1 LDTGTDSESFTLVFI
16 LLAEFSTPL
25 FLFYAANA
33 VILTILLMLSAAIS
47 GSEIAL
53 FSLSAE
59 DCERYRTSQ
68 TWTERTSIR
77 LLDQPKLLLA
87 TILIFNNFVNVSF
100 VTISTYLA
108 WDIFQTKNLSWDIV
122 LGLTVIVTL
131 IILFFGELLPKVY
144 AGQRGMN
151 FLRLSIYVI
160 NAGFHT
166 FRFTGISPLLVSTSN
181 LVERRV
187 KRRGYKIHIDEL
199 PDMIDEI
206 PVDGNTSAKDKEILK
221 GIVNFSSMMV
231 KEIMTSRVNISAIEI
246 NTPFNEVIDEIRKS
260 GYSRVPIYQDSLD
273 KIEGILYIKD
283 LLPFLNAEA
292 DFQWNTLIRP
302 RYFVP
307 GNKKIDKLLR
317 EFQEKHVHMAIVV
330 DEYGGTA
337 GLITMEDIM
346 EEIVGEINDEYDET
360 APMYHTKIDEN
371 TYLFE
376 SKIDLSDFCRVMD
389 IDSDYFEE
397 IRGESKSL
405 AGLLLEL
412 FARFPKLNET
422 IQYEKFHFTIVSTSA
437 KKIKVVK
444 VQVLEES
451 KMSE

>member
-1 LDTGTDSESFTLVFI
+1 LDTGTDSESFALLFI
-16 LLAEFSTPL
+16 LLTELSTPQ

-59 DCERYRTSQ
+59 DCERYRASQ
-68 TWTERTSIR
+68 TWSERTSIR

-108 WDIFQTKNLSWDIV
+108 WDIFQTKNLSWEIV
-122 LGLTVIVTL
+122 LGLTLVVTL
-131 IILFFGELLPKVY
+131 VILFFGELLPKVY
-144 AGQRGMN
+144 ANQRGMN
-151 FLRLSIYVI
+151 FLRLSIHII
-160 NAGFHT
+160 NFGFYT
-166 FRFTGISPLLVSTSN
+166 FRMMGISPLLVSTSN

-187 KRRGYKIHIDEL
+187 KRKGYKIHIDEL

-206 PVDGNTSAKDKEILK
+206 PIDDNTSAKDKEILK
-221 GIVNFSSMMV
+221 GIVNFSNIMV
-231 KEIMTSRVNISAIEI
+231 KEIMTSRVNVSAIEVT
-246 NTPFNEVIDEIRKS
+246 TPFNEVIEEIRKS
-260 GYSRVPIYQDSLD
+260 GYSRVPVYQDSLD
-273 KIEGILYIKD
+273 KIEGVLYIKD
-283 LLPFLNAEA
+283 LLPHLNAGA
-292 DFQWNTLIRP
+292 DFEWTQLIRP

-317 EFQEKHVHMAIVV
+317 EFQAKHVHMAIVV

-346 EEIVGEINDEYDET
+346 EEIVGEINDEYDEIV
-360 APMYHTKIDEN
+360 PMYHTKIDEN

-376 SKIDLSDFCRVMD
+376 GKIDIYDFCRVLD
-389 IDSDYFEE
+389 VDDDYFEDVK
-397 IRGESKSL
+397 GESKSL

-412 FARFPKLNET
+412 FSRFPKLNET

-437 KKIKVVK
+437 KKIKVIKVK
-444 VQVLEES
+444 ILEES
-451 KMSE
+451 KMNE